1 MVSTRTHLRIPK
13 TRAGWLIG
21 VISALVVVTV
31 ALLLIVPRPA
41 SPGWLDVSALPRLNA
56 ALNGASAILLV
67 VAYFFIR
74 HRWVKAHRACMLS
87 AFALSVLFL
96 MSYVIYHASVGS
108 VRFAGPG
115 WIRPIYL
122 ALLVSHITLAAL
134 VLPLALTALYRA
146 WRGRLVQHRRV
157 ARWTLPIWLYVSV
170 SGVVIYLMLY
180 QFWK

>member
-1 MVSTRTHLRIPK
+1 MVSVRTPLRVPK

-21 VISALVVVTV
+21 GVSALVVLSV
-31 ALLLIVPRPA
+31 AVLLAAPRGET
-41 SPGWLDVSALPRLNA
+41 PGRFDVSALPRLNA
-56 ALNGASAILLV
+56 ALNGASAILLA

-74 HRWVKAHRACMLS
+74 HRRAKAHRACMLS
-87 AFALSVLFL
+87 AFTLSALFL
-96 MSYVIYHASVGS
+96 TSYVIYHVFAGS
-108 VRFAGPG
+108 VAFAGPA

-122 ALLVSHITLAAL
+122 AVLISHIALAAI

-146 WRGRLVQHRRV
+146 WRGRFVRHRQV

-180 QFWK
+180 HL

>member
-21 VISALVVVTV
+21 GVSALVVLSV
-31 ALLLIVPRPA
+31 AVLLAAPRGET
-41 SPGWLDVSALPRLNA
+41 PGRFDVSVLPRLNA

-67 VAYFFIR
+67 AAYFFIR
-74 HRWVKAHRACMLS
+74 HRRAKAHRACMLS
-87 AFALSVLFL
+87 AFTLSALFL
-96 MSYVIYHASVGS
+96 TSYTIYHVVAGS
-108 VRFAGPG
+108 VPFAGPG
-115 WIRPIYL
+115 WIRPIYFAVL
-122 ALLVSHITLAAL
+122 ISHVTLAAL

-146 WRGRLVQHRRV
+146 WRGRFVRHRQV

-180 QFWK
+180 HL